1 MDDINYEK
9 SIYTLTIEDLQK
21 VADDVLNR
29 KLTLSEIEIL
39 EDRIGDYIDWYSI
52 IDLLIFD
59 NIKDDNGTNSTT
71 NN

>member
-39 EDRIGDYIDWYSI
+39 EDRIGNYIDWYSNR
-52 IDLLIFD
+52 FA
-59 NIKDDNGTNSTT
+59 NF
-71 NN
+71 